1 MRPVAIANT
10 IVYGWR
16 KHMHSSSVFE
26 EDKLQQGAAPAGPER
41 IIHSVNAAMASSPED
56 TAILLSDISNA
67 YNERA
72 RAKMLKLLYAR
83 KELKH
88 LWRCAD
94 MVYASGP
101 TTLVTSIDG
110 IRIVLETKCTI
121 NRSYSRVLHRCM
133 EICSTY
139 PSTKTWTIY
148 KTDSHSCQCKACMTT
163 SRL

>member
-72 RAKMLKLLYAR
+72 RAKMLTLLCAR

-94 MVYASGP
+94 MVYASGS

-110 IRIVLETKCTI
+110 IRIVLETKCTTGVI
-121 NRSYSRVLHRCM
+121 QG
-133 EICSTY
+133 CSIGAWKY
-139 PSTKTWTIY
+139 VQPIHQRRPGPYTKPIPTVV
-148 KTDSHSCQCKACMTT
+148 SA
-163 SRL
+163 RLA